1 MSNTVFL
8 LFKLNYDK
16 QQQLKPNDT
25 KTTKQRFVHTNLKG
39 KLDKTRLNTIR
50 LRSLSNDRGVEQSGS
65 SSGS

>member
-16 QQQLKPNDT
+16 QQQFKPNDT

-50 LRSLSNDRGVEQSGS
+50 LRSVLC
-65 SSGS
+65 